1 MKINY
6 AKTLEALQAEL
17 SNGMKVLSQ
26 MEKLIL
32 QKAIIFCSRLGKD
45 PDNDDMFDSDTFDY
59 NINESTHTALF
70 FIDQYEVLIISI
82 RVLFFS
88 A

>member
-32 QKAIIFCSRLGKD
+32 QKKEQKL
-45 PDNDDMFDSDTFDY
+45 
-59 NINESTHTALF
+59 
-70 FIDQYEVLIISI
+70 
-82 RVLFFS
+82 
-88 A
+88 